1 MARPTLT
8 YTRRPMTSWPEFPR
22 VDLLDGPTP
31 LTFAPRLSAAV
42 GGPRIWIKRD
52 DLTPLALGGNKLRKL
67 EYLIADALQS
77 GAEVVVTAGAAQS
90 NHCVQTAAACNI
102 HGLRCVAVLAGDPA
116 TPITGNLLLNHLL
129 GAEIRIQPIDLADR
143 NKAAEEVAHTLRAEG
158 ARVYVVPVGGS
169 NALGVIGYARA
180 AFEIAEQASEAG
192 FTPAAV
198 VSASGSGGTQAGLVL
213 GARALGDP
221 FQVHG
226 VSVRTPAGP
235 QSQAVAR
242 LATAGAELVAEQPFE
257 PGDIQV
263 HDAYIGAGYGALTP
277 ESHEAISLFA
287 RTEGQLTDPVYTGK
301 ALSGLIGEARRGRWS
316 AQDDVVFVHTGGAP
330 ALFAYNEALL

>member
-1 MARPTLT
+1 
-8 YTRRPMTSWPEFPR
+8 
-22 VDLLDGPTP
+22 
-31 LTFAPRLSAAV
+31 V

-67 EYLIADALQS
+67 EYLIADALAQ

-90 NHCVQTAAACNI
+90 NHCVQTAAACNL
-102 HGLRCVAVLAGDPA
+102 HGLRCVAVLAGTPDA
-116 TPITGNLLLNHLL
+116 PITGNLLLNHLL
-129 GAEIRIQPIDLADR
+129 GAEIRLRPMDLADR
-143 NKAAEEVAHTLRAEG
+143 NKAAEEVAQDLRADG

-180 AFEIAEQASEAG
+180 AFEIADQATAAG
-192 FTPAAV
+192 FTPTAV
-198 VSASGSGGTQAGLVL
+198 VCATGSGGTQAGLVL

-221 FQVHG
+221 FEVRG
-226 VSVRTPAGP
+226 ISVRTAAGP
-235 QSQAVAR
+235 QSDAVAR
-242 LATAGAELVAEQPFE
+242 LASAGAELVGETPFE
-257 PGDIQV
+257 PGAIHV

-277 ESHEAISLFA
+277 ESREAMQLCA

-316 AQDDVVFVHTGGAP
+316 PEDDVVFVHTGGAP
-330 ALFAYNEALL
+330 ALFAYNEALM